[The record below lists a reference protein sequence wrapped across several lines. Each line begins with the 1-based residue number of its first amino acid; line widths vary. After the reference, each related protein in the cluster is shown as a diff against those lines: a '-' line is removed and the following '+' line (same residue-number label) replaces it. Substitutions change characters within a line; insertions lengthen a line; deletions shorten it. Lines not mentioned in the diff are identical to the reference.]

1 MDLYSQEISPNSEEN
16 IAIKKNIANISFG
29 LLEKSC
35 NKNRNS
41 QVFDSLRECRSHQS
55 DQGGTISVIE
65 QRENSGDIHYI
76 DTGRKLFVLT
86 KTQTNKLCDG
96 YRYIKE
102 LLIQLHN
109 LAMQEAYDK
118 LSRNGITVFFCKNR
132 LLYH

>member
-1 MDLYSQEISPNSEEN
+1 M
-16 IAIKKNIANISFG
+16 
-29 LLEKSC
+29 
-35 NKNRNS
+35 
-41 QVFDSLRECRSHQS
+41 FDSLRECRSHQS
-55 DQGGTISVIE
+55 DQGGTISFIE
-65 QRENSGDIHYI
+65 QREIIGLDFI

-118 LSRNGITVFFCKNR
+118 LSKNKITVFSVKTDCFTIKPDDLEKSQ
-132 LLYH
+132 LLPGHFLSRSNHWG